1 VKQGGP
7 VPGVATRIDAVT
19 SAYVQQDMP
28 ADARGSCGPAQ
39 PRAAGNERPE
49 RPGRAAPWS
58 GSRGAQLP
66 ADFHAVVLEFE
77 GTVQRVARLVLR
89 ASALLDRAAKTIG
102 DAPVCGEERVRHL
115 EWAIDAGQKALQA
128 AASLRLDTE
137 MSQGSSRPAAR
148 SLRDRAMSTSQSLPT
163 RDVHRRGGRGG

>member
-1 VKQGGP
+1 M
-7 VPGVATRIDAVT
+7 R
-19 SAYVQQDMP
+19 QDMP

-49 RPGRAAPWS
+49 QLGRAAPWS
-58 GSRGAQLP
+58 GSRVAQLP
-66 ADFHAVVLEFE
+66 ADFDAVVLEFE

-102 DAPVCGEERVRHL
+102 VAPVCGEEREERVRRL

-128 AASLRLDTE
+128 AASVQLDTE

-148 SLRDRAMSTSQSLPT
+148 SLRDRVMSTSRSLPT
-163 RDVHRRGGRGG
+163 RGVHRRGGRGG